1 MSPPTLS
8 KTFGWIS
15 PEAMSVSRSPE
26 DAANPEYPSPV
37 AVLNAG
43 AATFSLR
50 NVSEDAYATLA
61 VPVAAGAL
69 EPEPAAGELAPAAG
83 ELELEVAAELDE
95 LLHPA
100 AASPVHVMA
109 SRATTGAFLLAE
121 TRIIYRTL
129 PLIVA

>member
-1 MSPPTLS
+1 MEVPAYWTYQLVNFGCSGVMLSPPTLS

-69 EPEPAAGELAPAAG
+69 EPEPAAGELAPADG
-83 ELELEVAAELDE
+83 ELELGAELE
-95 LLHPA
+95 LLLQP
-100 AASPVHVMA
+100 
-109 SRATTGAFLLAE
+109 
-121 TRIIYRTL
+121 
-129 PLIVA
+129 